1 MKSKKSSNKNSLK
14 EIYKKVNHNKY
25 SQIVNLSGKIEVKSN
40 IKNFLYNY
48 KYLLIALFY
57 IIVILFIY
65 TFRNTPITILYCFG
79 FLLALLLL
87 AMYSAS
93 YKILLDE
100 ENLNIHINF
109 QNTTIKTNDLINIYL
124 SREKMHLF
132 WIPIYNYS
140 LNIIYNLNDTPMII
154 SLPTV
159 MINRKK
165 LVKLFSMIET
175 EKIKDEEEEILAKEK
190 NNKIVIS
197 TIISVV
203 AIFIIVSIILAIVF
217 Q

>member
-203 AIFIIVSIILAIVF
+203 AIFMIVSIILAIVF

>member
-132 WIPIYNYS
+132 GIPIYNYS

-203 AIFIIVSIILAIVF
+203 AIFMIVSIILAIVF